1 MMMSKMSLIF
11 ETNYTT
17 SKFIYCWID
26 STEWNARIVTF
37 DFVTLTLTLTL
48 TLTPFKGLT
57 SLVSFLRE

>member
-17 SKFIYCWID
+17 SKFIYCWIE

-48 TLTPFKGLT
+48 TPFKGLT
-57 SLVSFLRE
+57 SLVYFLRE